1 MTDKTNSLLGGFMK
15 IWIVMCALVMVM
27 GGCASS
33 SKVAKKPPTS
43 VLAETEY
50 QMGVGDQISVQV
62 WKSPELSV
70 TVPVRPDGKI
80 SVPLIGD
87 VVAAGETTE
96 KLSAALAQG
105 FSEYVRNAQV
115 TVIVLNPSSGEYLRR
130 VRVTGAV
137 VTPLSLSHLQGIT
150 VLDLVLQAG
159 GLTEFASGNKA
170 KLYRKT
176 GDKMEVFPIYL
187 DDILQKG
194 QLDTNYS
201 LVPSDIVTV
210 PERSF

>member
-1 MTDKTNSLLGGFMK
+1 MK
-15 IWIVMCALVMVM
+15 HWVLVCAFALMAV
-27 GGCASS
+27 GCSS
-33 SKVAKKPPTS
+33 TSQVAKKPLPS
-43 VLAETEY
+43 EVAEAEY
-50 QMGVGDQISVQV
+50 KMGVGDQISVQV

-87 VVAAGETTE
+87 VVAAGETTQ
-96 KLSAALAQG
+96 KLSSTLAQG

-115 TVIVLNPSSGEYLRR
+115 TVIVLNPSSGEFLRR

-137 VTPLSLSHLQGIT
+137 VSPLSLSHQQGIT

-159 GLTEFASGNKA
+159 GLTEFASGNKS
-170 KLYRKT
+170 KLYRKV

-187 DDILQKG
+187 DDILKKG
-194 QLDTNYS
+194 QLETNYS
-201 LVPSDIVTV
+201 LAPADIVTV

>member
-1 MTDKTNSLLGGFMK
+1 MK
-15 IWIVMCALVMVM
+15 NWVVICALALIV
-27 GGCASS
+27 GGCSS
-33 SKVAKKPPTS
+33 SSQVAKKP
-43 VLAETEY
+43 LAPEIAEAEY
-50 QMGVGDQISVQV
+50 KLGVGDQISVQV

-87 VVAAGETTE
+87 VVAAGETTK
-96 KLSAALAQG
+96 KLSGALAQG

-137 VTPLSLSHLQGIT
+137 VTPLSLSHQQGIT

-159 GLTEFASGNKA
+159 GLTEFASGNKS
-170 KLYRKT
+170 KLYRKV
-176 GDKMEVFPIYL
+176 GEKMEVFPIYL

-194 QLDTNYS
+194 QLETNYS
-201 LVPSDIVTV
+201 LAPSDIVTV

>member
-1 MTDKTNSLLGGFMK
+1 MK
-15 IWIVMCALVMVM
+15 SWVLVCALALVM
-27 GGCASS
+27 GGCASNS
-33 SKVAKKPPTS
+33 QVLKKPLPPEVTE
-43 VLAETEY
+43 AEY
-50 QMGVGDQISVQV
+50 RMGVGDQISVQV
-62 WKSPELSV
+62 WKSPELSL

-87 VVAAGETTE
+87 VVAAGETT
-96 KLSAALAQG
+96 KRLSATLAQG

-115 TVIVLNPSSGEYLRR
+115 TVIVLNPASGEYLRR

-137 VTPLSLSHLQGIT
+137 VNPLSLSHQQGIT

-159 GLTEFASGNKA
+159 GLTEFASGNKS
-170 KLYRKT
+170 KLYRKV
-176 GDKMEVFPIYL
+176 GDKMEVYPIYL

-194 QLDTNYS
+194 RLETNYS
-201 LVPSDIVTV
+201 LAPSDIVTV

>member
-1 MTDKTNSLLGGFMK
+1 MK
-15 IWIVMCALVMVM
+15 IWIVVCALALMIS
-27 GGCASS
+27 GCSTSS
-33 SKVAKKPPTS
+33 QAVKKPLPPE
-43 VLAETEY
+43 VADAEY
-50 QMGVGDQISVQV
+50 RLGVGDQVSVQV

-87 VVAAGETTE
+87 VVAAGETTQ
-96 KLSAALAQG
+96 KLSGTLAQG

-137 VTPLSLSHLQGIT
+137 VTPLSLSHQQGIT

-159 GLTEFASGNKA
+159 GLTEFASGNKS
-170 KLYRKT
+170 KLYRKV

-194 QLDTNYS
+194 RLETNYS
-201 LVPSDIVTV
+201 LAPSDIVTV
-210 PERSF
+210 PERAF

>member
-1 MTDKTNSLLGGFMK
+1 MKNWFVICAFALLFS
-15 IWIVMCALVMVM
+15 A
-27 GGCASS
+27 CASS
-33 SKVAKKPPTS
+33 PAVNKKPLPPAAT
-43 VLAETEY
+43 ETEY
-50 QMGVGDQISVQV
+50 TIGVGDQISVQV
-62 WKSPELSV
+62 WKSPELSLN
-70 TVPVRPDGKI
+70 VPVRPDGKI

-87 VVAAGETTE
+87 VTAAGETTR
-96 KLSAALAQG
+96 KLSSTLSQG

-137 VTPLSLSHLQGIT
+137 TNPLSLAHQQGIT

-159 GLTEFASGNKA
+159 GLTEFANGNKS
-170 KLYRKT
+170 KLFRKV
-176 GDKMEVFPIYL
+176 GDKMEVYPIYL

-194 QLDTNYS
+194 QLETNYT
-201 LVPSDIVTV
+201 LAPSDVVTV

>member
-1 MTDKTNSLLGGFMK
+1 MK
-15 IWIVMCALVMVM
+15 IWIVVCALALMIC
-27 GGCASS
+27 GCSTSS
-33 SKVAKKPPTS
+33 QVVKKPLPPE
-43 VLAETEY
+43 VADAEY
-50 QMGVGDQISVQV
+50 RLGVGDQVSVQV

-87 VVAAGETTE
+87 VVAAGETTQ
-96 KLSAALAQG
+96 KLSGTLAQG

-137 VTPLSLSHLQGIT
+137 VTPLSLSHQQGIT

-159 GLTEFASGNKA
+159 GLTEFASGNKS
-170 KLYRKT
+170 KLYRKV
-176 GDKMEVFPIYL
+176 GDKMEVYPIYL

-194 QLDTNYS
+194 RLETNYS
-201 LVPSDIVTV
+201 LAPSDIVTV
-210 PERSF
+210 PERAF

>member
-1 MTDKTNSLLGGFMK
+1 MK
-15 IWIVMCALVMVM
+15 NWMVICTLALII
-27 GGCASS
+27 GGCSS
-33 SKVAKKPPTS
+33 GPQVAKKPMAPE
-43 VLAETEY
+43 LAEAEY
-50 QMGVGDQISVQV
+50 KMGVGDQISVQV

-87 VVAAGETTE
+87 VVAAGETTR
-96 KLSAALAQG
+96 KLSGTLAQG

-137 VTPLSLSHLQGIT
+137 ATPLSLSHQQGIT

-159 GLTEFASGNKA
+159 GLTEFASGNKS
-170 KLYRKT
+170 KLYRKV
-176 GDKMEVFPIYL
+176 GEKMEVYPIYL

-194 QLDTNYS
+194 QLQTNYS
-201 LVPSDIVTV
+201 LAPSDIVTV

>member
-1 MTDKTNSLLGGFMK
+1 MK
-15 IWIVMCALVMVM
+15 NWVVICVLALIM
-27 GGCASS
+27 GGCSTSS
-33 SKVAKKPPTS
+33 QVAKKPLAPE
-43 VLAETEY
+43 LAEAEY
-50 QMGVGDQISVQV
+50 KLGVGDQISVQV

-87 VVAAGETTE
+87 VVAAGETT
-96 KLSAALAQG
+96 KNLSGALAQG

-137 VTPLSLSHLQGIT
+137 VTPLSLSHQQGIT

-159 GLTEFASGNKA
+159 GLTEFASGNKS
-170 KLYRKT
+170 KLYRKV
-176 GDKMEVFPIYL
+176 GEKMEVFPIYL

-194 QLDTNYS
+194 QLETNYS
-201 LVPSDIVTV
+201 LAPSDIVTV
-210 PERSF
+210 PERNF

>member
-1 MTDKTNSLLGGFMK
+1 MK
-15 IWIVMCALVMVM
+15 NWLVICIFALIL
-27 GGCASS
+27 GGCASQS
-33 SKVAKKPPTS
+33 QGSKKPLPPQVGTD
-43 VLAETEY
+43 EY
-50 QMGVGDQISVQV
+50 KIGVGDQVSVQV
-62 WKSPELSV
+62 WKSPELSLA
-70 TVPVRPDGKI
+70 VPVRPDGKI

-87 VVAAGETTE
+87 VVAAGETTRA
-96 KLSAALAQG
+96 LSATLAQG

-115 TVIVLNPSSGEYLRR
+115 TVIVLNPASGEYLRR

-137 VTPLSLSHLQGIT
+137 TNPLSLSHQQGIT

-159 GLTEFASGNKA
+159 GVTQFANGNKS
-170 KLYRKT
+170 KLYRKV

-194 QLDTNYS
+194 QLETNYT
-201 LVPSDIVTV
+201 LAPSDIVTV

>member
-1 MTDKTNSLLGGFMK
+1 MKNWLVLCIFALL
-15 IWIVMCALVMVM
+15 V
-27 GGCASS
+27 GGCASNS
-33 SKVAKKPPTS
+33 QGPKPLQVPVAE
-43 VLAETEY
+43 AEY
-50 QMGVGDQISVQV
+50 NIGVGDQIAVQV
-62 WKSPELSV
+62 WKSPELSL

-87 VVAAGETTE
+87 VVAAGETT
-96 KLSAALAQG
+96 KSLSATLARG

-115 TVIVLNPSSGEYLRR
+115 TVIVLNPASGEYLRR
-130 VRVTGAV
+130 VRVTGAI
-137 VTPLSLSHLQGIT
+137 VTPVSLPHQQGIT

-159 GLTEFASGNKA
+159 GLTQFANGNKS
-170 KLYRKT
+170 KLYRKV

-194 QLDTNYS
+194 KLDTNYI
-201 LVPSDIVTV
+201 LAPSDIVTV